1 MSNVILL
8 IESTEYAGWKEIRI
22 ERSLDTISGAFSL
35 SVSDKWD
42 AGSVPWPI
50 KPGDKC
56 DIVAEGETLIS
67 GYVDVINTS
76 FNAKDRSITVQG
88 RDKSA
93 DMVDCSANNQPGS
106 WENITIGDLAK
117 KLAEPFGVAVN
128 DKSGDKTAFKLAK
141 LQPGETAYEMLERY
155 ARQRGILTV
164 ADGKGGIDL
173 IKPDSQKA
181 AVSLVQG
188 VNILSASGTADHSN
202 RFSEYLVTGQNFGSD
217 TAFADAAAQVE
228 AKAKDS
234 EIRTARKLV
243 IVAANATD
251 TAGMKAV
258 AEWESTVRAARSSPL
273 KVTVQGWRQG
283 LGGPVWRPG
292 QLVSVQSSWLRLDV
306 PKDFMINA
314 VTLSKSD
321 SSGTLAE
328 LELMRPSAYKPKPEQ
343 PKQDDLWGGE

>member
-8 IESTEYAGWKEIRI
+8 VESTEYAGWKEIRI

-42 AGSVPWPI
+42 AGAVPWPI

-56 DIVAEGETLIS
+56 DILADGETLIS

-76 FNAKDRSITVQG
+76 FSATDRSITVQG

-93 DMVDCSANNQPGS
+93 DMVDCSANNKPGS

-117 KLAEPFGVAVN
+117 KLAEPFGISVT
-128 DKSGDKTAFKLAK
+128 DKSGDKTPFKLAK

-155 ARQRGILTV
+155 ARQRGILTT
-164 ADGKGGIDL
+164 ADGKGGITL
-173 IKPDSQKA
+173 TKPGKEKS
-181 AVSLVQG
+181 AVSLAQG
-188 VNILSASGTADHSN
+188 VNILSASGTADHSS

-217 TAFADAAAQVE
+217 FAFADDAAQVE

-273 KVTVQGWRQG
+273 KITVQGWRQG
-283 LGGPVWRPG
+283 TAGEIWRPG
-292 QLVSVQSSWLRLDV
+292 LLVSVQSSWLRLDS
-306 PKDFMINA
+306 PKEFMINA

-321 SSGTLAE
+321 QQGTLAE
-328 LELMRPSAYKPKPEQ
+328 LDLMRPSAYQPKPEQ
-343 PKQDDLWGGE
+343 PKDADMWGGE